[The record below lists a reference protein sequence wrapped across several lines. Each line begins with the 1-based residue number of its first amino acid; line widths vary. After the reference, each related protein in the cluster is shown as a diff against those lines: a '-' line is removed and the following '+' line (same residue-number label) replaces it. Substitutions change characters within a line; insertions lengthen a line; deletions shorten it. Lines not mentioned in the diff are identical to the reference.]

1 VQRLWGILLLS
12 ALLFLDFSH
21 AEAKETRL
29 PLAREI
35 RDPLQNVLIVNESI
49 QVALIKQDEEALEL
63 ALRDFEVAVRNAIA
77 ASRPVMKP
85 HDRSHFVKLLSPLL
99 ETCVGIRSSGLAERR
114 ELLGQLL
121 NGVSNIVRIYRVD
134 PRFRVYFCPRDRLTW
149 VQLRS
154 RGEHPLSNS
163 SNSDRSCAL
172 RAP

>member
-1 VQRLWGILLLS
+1 MLGVHASGAESREARLS
-12 ALLFLDFSH
+12 
-21 AEAKETRL
+21 
-29 PLAREI
+29 LAREI

-77 ASRPVMKP
+77 VSKPIMKP

-99 ETCVGIRSSGLAERR
+99 ETCVGVRSSGLAERR

-154 RGEHPLSNS
+154 RGEHPLSTS
-163 SNSDRSCAL
+163 ERSCAL